1 MLSFFVIC
9 ALLIIV
15 ALIIILPSLLA
26 NKLQADIDRKKINY
40 AVFEKKLKELE
51 YDRERDLIDAEQFKI
66 ARSDLKRNLINDL
79 AGQKELAL
87 KRVISYYQ

>member
-1 MLSFFVIC
+1 MISFWVIC

-26 NKLQADIDRKKINY
+26 KEPQADLDRQKINR

-51 YDRERDLIDAEQFKI
+51 HDRERDLIDQEQFEI
-66 ARSDLKRNLINDL
+66 AHYPYNIKYPQSGVRM
-79 AGQKELAL
+79 
-87 KRVISYYQ
+87 RVHCYFGR